1 MERLQKTKAAEV
13 FRFFEEICR
22 IPHGSGNIGQISDYL
37 AGFARERHLQYVQDD
52 VKNIIIIK
60 EATPGYEQ
68 EEPILLQGHMDMVAV
83 KKPDCPKDMKTQGL
97 DLCTEGDWLY
107 AQGTSLGGDDGI
119 AVAFMLAILDS
130 DSIAHPRVEAVITVE
145 EETGMDGARAIDL
158 GLCKGKRMLNLDS
171 EEEGIFLTSC
181 AGGARIHGIL
191 PAKAVT
197 AEGILYRIVI
207 EGLQGGHSGG
217 EIHKER
223 GNSNC
228 LAGRLLYLACRDAG
242 ACLESVQGG
251 LADNAIPR
259 QTEMGLVVEPADK
272 EKLEAVLAGFRAD
285 IQKELATK
293 DPGVTVRIAE
303 TSEGEFE
310 ALSQEDSRRAA
321 FLLLTLPNGVQSM
334 SADIPGLVQT
344 SLNLGILRLAADG
357 LHLDYSVRSS
367 VGSEKELLIQK
378 VTALL
383 ASQGGQWEI
392 SGEYPAWEYRKDS
405 PLREKMIAVYKRMFQ
420 KEPRVEAIHAGL
432 ECGILSSKIEGLDC
446 VSIGPDMRDI
456 HTTEEKLSISS
467 TERVWEYV
475 LAVLAQKD

>member
-1 MERLQKTKAAEV
+1 M
-13 FRFFEEICR
+13 
-22 IPHGSGNIGQISDYL
+22 
-37 AGFARERHLQYVQDD
+37 
-52 VKNIIIIK
+52 
-60 EATPGYEQ
+60 
-68 EEPILLQGHMDMVAV
+68 
-83 KKPDCPKDMKTQGL
+83 
-97 DLCTEGDWLY
+97 
-107 AQGTSLGGDDGI
+107 
-119 AVAFMLAILDS
+119 
-130 DSIAHPRVEAVITVE
+130 
-145 EETGMDGARAIDL
+145 
-158 GLCKGKRMLNLDS
+158 
-171 EEEGIFLTSC
+171 
-181 AGGARIHGIL
+181 
-191 PAKAVT
+191 
-197 AEGILYRIVI
+197 
-207 EGLQGGHSGG
+207 
-217 EIHKER
+217 
-223 GNSNC
+223 
-228 LAGRLLYLACRDAG
+228 
-242 ACLESVQGG
+242 QGG

-272 EKLEAVLAGFRAD
+272 EKLEAVLAGFRTD

-321 FLLLTLPNGVQSM
+321 FLLLTLPNGVESM